1 MIQNGQ
7 ASGKDAEAPGAAL
20 SIHQFHVGQDAL
32 LLVSQGNFDIPV
44 KTSAEFT
51 ADKINQACTVNL
63 DAKGNIT
70 LTIDWDHNVFS
81 SWGDLNTSD
90 DTVIT
95 LQGVQGFEAGVTTA
109 ADVFGIA

>member
-1 MIQNGQ
+1 M
-7 ASGKDAEAPGAAL
+7 
-20 SIHQFHVGQDAL
+20 
-32 LLVSQGNFDIPV
+32 
-44 KTSAEFT
+44 
-51 ADKINQACTVNL
+51 NL
-63 DAKGNIT
+63 DTKGNIT

-109 ADVFGIA
+109 ADFFGIA